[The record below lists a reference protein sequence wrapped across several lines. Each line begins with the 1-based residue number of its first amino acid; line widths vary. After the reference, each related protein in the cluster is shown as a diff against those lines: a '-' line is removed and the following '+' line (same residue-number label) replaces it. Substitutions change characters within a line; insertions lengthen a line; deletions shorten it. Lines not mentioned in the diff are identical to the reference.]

1 MSTKRDNGEDQSQN
15 ENLAKHILLILRQNR
30 GRVLIIFFLIYL
42 YNLVRVGSA
51 GGWSFE
57 HGFQWSS
64 PGYQLFPIPINWYEF
79 GFVFIQV
86 FVPMNIADIILYAIF
101 VANGV
106 WLIWGVLAITY
117 LFIPVFVRIRN
128 RIFSLPNRSP

>member
-1 MSTKRDNGEDQSQN
+1 MSVKLDSRNEHSRTQSFGN
-15 ENLAKHILLILRQNR
+15 RVLFRLKTNR

-79 GFVFIQV
+79 GFGFIQV

-101 VANGV
+101 VANGI

-128 RIFSLPNRSP
+128 RIFGLPNRSP